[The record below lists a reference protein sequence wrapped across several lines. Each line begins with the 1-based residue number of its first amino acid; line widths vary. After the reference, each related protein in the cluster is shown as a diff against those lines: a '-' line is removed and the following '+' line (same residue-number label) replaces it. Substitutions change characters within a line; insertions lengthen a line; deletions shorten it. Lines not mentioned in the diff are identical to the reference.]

1 MVDPRVGVRPFNA
14 TLDEIK
20 ALLSNGESETLE
32 FEETTGTR
40 REAIV
45 MVCPIP

>member
-1 MVDPRVGVRPFNA
+1 MRR
-14 TLDEIK
+14 LMRSR
-20 ALLSNGESETLE
+20 LSLSNGESETLE